1 MSGICSMHGK
11 LELLPK
17 ILSETL
23 KGRKHVVGL
32 RTNRRATFQ
41 WIIWSVIRQCILDSP
56 GPR

>member
-1 MSGICSMHGK
+1 MHGK

-32 RTNRRATFQ
+32 RTDRRAIFQ
-41 WIIWSVIRQCILDSP
+41 WSVLRQGIIDSP
-56 GPR
+56 GPG